1 MNDFLP
7 PDFLHHF
14 IHAIMPIAS
23 ILGDYVHDFIH
34 AVIPI
39 ANIFG
44 DLRDYMRDF
53 LHWIYSW
60 VGNWGVSIIV
70 LTVIVRIVIFPL
82 TWKQIRSQMA
92 MQSLSPKIKEIQ
104 AKHKGDKARIQQETM
119 RLYQEYRVNP
129 LASCLPL
136 LLQMPIFIL
145 LYYSIRNYPPLQ
157 DAQFLWFTLGEPDPY
172 YILLIIYVVSQLI
185 STELMLTP
193 ETPAQQKWMM
203 RAMPLVFV
211 AFLYNFPSGLFVY
224 WITTNLWTIG
234 QTGIVRYMRKN
245 HPVEL
250 KAADPSAPRKRSRF
264 VDAMSAA
271 QQQREVGGTTGSRS
285 AKPGQKQGGGKPG
298 QRPAGKGG
306 KPGQRPPGKA
316 APGGKPGAASSGT
329 RPAGKPAG
337 KSQPGAATG
346 AQSNGGSGGKPAGRP
361 SGKPAAKPA
370 PGQVQTSKTGK
381 RPVKP
386 KGPRPDSSGG
396 S

>member
-1 MNDFLP
+1 VNDFLP
-7 PDFLHHF
+7 PDFL
-14 IHAIMPIAS
+14 
-23 ILGDYVHDFIH
+23 HDFIH

-53 LHWIYSW
+53 LAWIYSW

-70 LTVIVRIVIFPL
+70 LTVIVRICIFPL

-104 AKHKGDKARIQQETM
+104 AKHKGDKQRIQQETM

-136 LLQMPIFIL
+136 LLQLPIFIL

-172 YILLIIYVVSQLI
+172 YILLIIYVASQLV

-203 RAMPLVFV
+203 RAMPIIFV

-250 KAADPSAPRKRSRF
+250 KAADPNAPRKRSRF
-264 VDAMSAA
+264 MDAMSAA
-271 QQQREVGGTTGSRS
+271 QQQREVGGATGSTS
-285 AKPGQKQGGGKPG
+285 AKSGQKQSGKPG
-298 QRPAGKGG
+298 QRPAGKSG

-316 APGGKPGAASSGT
+316 APGGKPGAAPSGR

-337 KSQPGAATG
+337 QSQPGAAAG
-346 AQSNGGSGGKPAGRP
+346 GPSNGGSGGKPPAR
-361 SGKPAAKPA
+361 KPAAKPA